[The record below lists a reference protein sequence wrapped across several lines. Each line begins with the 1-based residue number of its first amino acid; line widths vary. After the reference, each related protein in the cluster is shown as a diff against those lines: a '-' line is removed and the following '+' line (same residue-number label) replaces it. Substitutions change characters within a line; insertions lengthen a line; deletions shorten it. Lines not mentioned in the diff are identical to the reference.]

1 MAELQWTIEGRR
13 FRSQE
18 EYMAALRDKELIDS
32 ITSNLNLDDP
42 KDIEKLYME
51 LKNGKY
57 EFESVV
63 GRQFD
68 DNVYELYMQIRQER
82 QRKQEEKQQ
91 KQERCKARRQAM
103 TLGWVK
109 TIGQVKTIEQVK
121 TKGRGKTKELTEQ
134 DETMEQRKLLGR
146 GKIVQ
151 QGKLVDRGKP
161 MKQAK
166 QSKIKLDDFDPAM
179 QEEILRVLRKKE
191 RKRKCMIAACAV
203 ICLVCFGYVGAYY
216 QVSAKSAKEF
226 EELLALKEAG
236 STGRATKSGA
246 KIHFTEDN
254 IVIPD
259 ILPEYEKIYNK
270 NKKLIGWIKIDD
282 TIIDYPVMQTV
293 NNEYYL
299 DHNFNQEEDRNGC
312 IFMDYQCD
320 ILRGCDNIILYGH
333 HMKSGKMFGSL
344 NKYSKESYYQE
355 HPTILFDTI
364 YEKGEYQVMYVFR
377 SKVYSEEDVTFKY
390 YQFINAASEKEFNS
404 YIHEMSAL
412 SLYDTGVTASY
423 GDQLLT
429 LSTCDYQEKKG
440 RFVVVA
446 KKIS

>member
-1 MAELQWTIEGRR
+1 MRKGEKMAELQWTIEGRR

-68 DNVYELYMQIRQER
+68 DNVYELYERIRQER
-82 QRKQEEKQQ
+82 QRKEEEKKQ
-91 KQERCKARRQAM
+91 KEEKRKAR
-103 TLGWVK
+103 K
-109 TIGQVKTIEQVK
+109 QVKMMGKVK
-121 TKGRGKTKELTEQ
+121 TKRRSKTLGQAK
-134 DETMEQRKLLGR
+134 TMGQ
-146 GKIVQ
+146 VQ
-151 QGKLVDRGKP
+151 TMGQTQT

-236 STGRATKSGA
+236 ATGRAAKSGA

-254 IVIPD
+254 VVIPD

>member
-1 MAELQWTIEGRR
+1 
-13 FRSQE
+13 
-18 EYMAALRDKELIDS
+18 MAALRDKELIDS

-68 DNVYELYMQIRQER
+68 DNVYELYERIRQER
-82 QRKQEEKQQ
+82 QRKEEEKKQ
-91 KQERCKARRQAM
+91 KEEKRKAR
-103 TLGWVK
+103 K
-109 TIGQVKTIEQVK
+109 QVKMMGKVK
-121 TKGRGKTKELTEQ
+121 TKRRSKTLEQ
-134 DETMEQRKLLGR
+134 AKTMGQ
-146 GKIVQ
+146 VQ
-151 QGKLVDRGKP
+151 TMGQAKTVGQVQTVGQTQT

-236 STGRATKSGA
+236 ATGRAAKSGA

-254 IVIPD
+254 VVIPD